1 MLAKSKRL
9 FSPAASEK
17 DTGIK
22 IQNNIQ
28 SDEKR
33 KQKKSRDYV
42 LA

>member
-17 DTGIK
+17 DTSIK

-28 SDEKR
+28 RDEKR
-33 KQKKSRDYV
+33 KQKNQETMF
-42 LA
+42 